1 MVAGVGNV
9 CLAGVGGVAF
19 GRRAGAVGVLA
30 EVWRLASGMCVWQA
44 CGGEACRLGWRGVAS
59 VGGGV
64 VVCVGNVR
72 LAGVGH
78 DIGKVEIK

>member
-1 MVAGVGNV
+1 M
-9 CLAGVGGVAF
+9 
-19 GRRAGAVGVLA
+19 LA

-44 CGGEACRLGWRGVAS
+44 CGGDAFRLGWRRVAS

-64 VVCVGNVR
+64 VVCVGNMR
-72 LAGVGH
+72 LAGVVH